1 MSEIRTE
8 FLFEITLDVPRIADL
23 GATPLGHRRIA
34 QVAGG
39 HFEGPRMRGTAH
51 PGGGDWL
58 LLRNDGVLQLD
69 VRVTLET
76 HDGHLVYMT
85 YRGVRHGPAE
95 IMQRLNAGE
104 EVDPSSYYFRTT
116 PSFETGSEKYAWLN
130 AIVCISTG
138 HRTASG
144 PVYRVYEVL

>member
-1 MSEIRTE
+1 
-8 FLFEITLDVPRIADL
+8 
-23 GATPLGHRRIA
+23 
-34 QVAGG
+34 
-39 HFEGPRMRGTAH
+39 
-51 PGGGDWL
+51 
-58 LLRNDGVLQLD
+58 